1 MLVLTRRTGET
12 LLIGKDN
19 NSTNK
24 EEDLLAKITVL
35 GIRGNQVRIG
45 IKAPN
50 DVWVHREEVLN
61 KICKDDPESED
72 LDNDSPL

>member
-12 LLIGKDN
+12 LLIGK
-19 NSTNK
+19 NSKSK
-24 EEDLLAKITVL
+24 EEELLAKVTVL

-61 KICKDDPESED
+61 KIGDPELDPSSE
-72 LDNDSPL
+72 SE